1 MSAPISSSQNIKRQ
15 LKPIKVRYKAGF
27 LYALIYKDVIMSK
40 MKKNDLKLLFMGTP
54 EISAYVFEKM
64 IQDGY
69 HFVGLV
75 AQPDHPVGRKGLVEK
90 VPTKV
95 IAEKYDIPVFQP
107 TKIRLDYSFID
118 EIKPDLVITL
128 AYGQIVPQGFLDK
141 IPMGCLNLHGSLLPK
156 YRGASPVQS
165 ALINNEKVTGVTLM
179 EMIKEMDAGRMYAKK
194 EIEITEDDNAT
205 SLFNKVKI
213 AASELVLE
221 ALPKY
226 ISGELKGEKQNE
238 EEVTFCSIIKPEQ
251 EKIDLSLSKE
261 SIVGWIRGLSDEPG
275 AYLYLNNF
283 KLKIYK
289 AKVIDDSVTKEIGT
303 ILKADKFGLYMQAK
317 DGVIALL
324 EIQKEGKKRMDYRSF
339 INGNQNLLGQ
349 KLS

>member
-1 MSAPISSSQNIKRQ
+1 ME
-15 LKPIKVRYKAGF
+15 
-27 LYALIYKDVIMSK
+27 
-40 MKKNDLKLLFMGTP
+40 KNNLKLVFMGTP

-64 IQDGY
+64 ILDGY

-75 AQPDHPVGRKGLVEK
+75 AQPDHPVGRKGIVEK

-95 IAEKYDIPVFQP
+95 IAEKYNIPVFQP
-107 TKIRLDYSFID
+107 EKIRLDYSFID

-128 AYGQIVPQGFLDK
+128 AYGQIVPEGFLNK
-141 IPMGCLNLHGSLLPK
+141 VPMGCLNLHGSLLPK

-165 ALINNEKVTGVTLM
+165 VLINNESITGVTLM
-179 EMIKEMDAGRMYAKK
+179 EMVKAMDAGRMYAKK
-194 EIEITEDDNAT
+194 EIKISEEDNAT
-205 SLFNKVKI
+205 SLFNKVKE

-221 ALPKY
+221 SLPKY
-226 ISGELKGEKQNE
+226 INGELKGEEQDENK
-238 EEVTFCSIIKPEQ
+238 VTFCSTIKPEQ
-251 EKIDLSLSKE
+251 EKLDLSLSAKE
-261 SIVGWIRGLSDEPG
+261 IVGWIRGLSDEPG
-275 AYLYLNNF
+275 AYLYLNNL

-289 AKVIDDSVTKEIGT
+289 AKVADNSITAEVGT
-303 ILKADKFGLYMQAK
+303 IVKADKTGLYMQAK
-317 DGVIALL
+317 DGVISLL

>member
-1 MSAPISSSQNIKRQ
+1 MEISN
-15 LKPIKVRYKAGF
+15 
-27 LYALIYKDVIMSK
+27 
-40 MKKNDLKLLFMGTP
+40 LKLVFMGTP

-64 IQDGY
+64 IEAGY

-75 AQPDHPVGRKGLVEK
+75 AQPDHPVGRKGIIEK

-95 IAEKYDIPVFQP
+95 VAEKFNIPVFQP
-107 TKIRLDYSFID
+107 EKIRLDYAFIED
-118 EIKPDLVITL
+118 IKPDLVITL
-128 AYGQIVPQGFLDK
+128 AYGQIVPQGFLDVPK
-141 IPMGCLNLHGSLLPK
+141 YGCLNLHGSLLPK

-165 ALINNEKVTGVTLM
+165 ALINNEKFTGVTLM
-179 EMIKEMDAGRMYAKK
+179 EMVKAMDAGRMYAKK
-194 EIEITEDDNAT
+194 EIEIAEDDNAT

-226 ISGELKGEKQNE
+226 INGELKGKEQNE
-238 EEVTFCSIIKPEQ
+238 EEVTFCSTIKPEQ
-251 EKIDLSLSKE
+251 EKLDLNMTATQL
-261 SIVGWIRGLSDEPG
+261 VGWIKGLSDEPG
-275 AYLYLNNF
+275 AYLYLNNL

-289 AKVIDDSVTKEIGT
+289 AKVIDNSVAAEVGT
-303 ILKADKFGLYMQAK
+303 IVKADKNGLYMQAK
-317 DGVIALL
+317 DGVISLL